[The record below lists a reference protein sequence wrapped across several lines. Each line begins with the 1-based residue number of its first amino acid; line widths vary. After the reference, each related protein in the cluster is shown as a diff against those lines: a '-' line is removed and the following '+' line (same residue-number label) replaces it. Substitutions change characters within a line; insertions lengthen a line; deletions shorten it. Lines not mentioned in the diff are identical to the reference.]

1 MKQLKI
7 GRNDDNDIVIKNQSV
22 SRYHAII
29 HITDTY
35 IIFEDLESSNGSF
48 VNGNRVTRPTEITD
62 RSIIKVGTELV
73 PWKTYLSDTNIKSE
87 EKEKIETELKPED
100 ITDINIPEQLT
111 EISKDEKSKTKI
123 VVDVY
128 PPLNPQN
135 TTKTLSIIGFI
146 LSILGLLSSP
156 FFILGILAIIFSS
169 IGISKEKNGLA
180 IAGLIISIIS
190 IVLGIIIAIMIF

>member
-1 MKQLKI
+1 MQQLKI

-73 PWKTYLSDTNIKSE
+73 PWKTYLSDANIKSE
-87 EKEKIETELKPED
+87 EKEKIDTELKPED
-100 ITDINIPEQLT
+100 ITDISIPEQLT

-123 VVDVY
+123 TVDVY
-128 PPLNPQN
+128 PPLNPPN

-190 IVLGIIIAIMIF
+190 IVLGIIIAIIIF

>member
-48 VNGNRVTRPTEITD
+48 VNGNRVSSPTEITD

-73 PWKTYLSDTNIKSE
+73 PWKTYLSDSNKKTE
-87 EKEKIETELKPED
+87 EKEKIETELIPED
-100 ITDINIPEQLT
+100 ITDINIPEQLP
-111 EISKDEKSKTKI
+111 ENSNDEESKTKI
-123 VVDVY
+123 VVDDY
-128 PPLNPQN
+128 PTLNPPN

-146 LSILGLLSSP
+146 LSILGFLSSP
-156 FFILGILAIIFSS
+156 FFILGILGIIFSS
-169 IGISKEKNGLA
+169 IGISKEKSGLA

-190 IVLGIIIAIMIF
+190 IVLGIIIIIF